1 MNFTSYSACYGAFF
15 VNAIPRPATGCVV
28 PPNVAAQADGAFH
41 DLGAARLA
49 DFTDGLSTTLF
60 VTEKDLTGLRAID
73 RLDPTLSLKRGWW
86 ITGNW
91 GDTLMTTMYPPNLLD
106 KVALGAGNSH
116 YYAASSNH
124 PGGVNALMGD
134 GSVRF
139 VKDTIS
145 TWAFNPLTGA
155 PLGARQAA
163 DGSWVNLPNPG
174 IWQALATRSGGEAVE
189 SGSY

>member
-1 MNFTSYSACYGAFF
+1 M
-15 VNAIPRPATGCVV
+15 
-28 PPNVAAQADGAFH
+28 
-41 DLGAARLA
+41 A

-91 GDTLMTTMYPPNLLD
+91 GDTLMTTMYPPNMLD
-106 KVALGAGNSH
+106 KVALGAGSSH

-124 PGGVNALMGD
+124 PGGVNGLFGD

-145 TWAFNPLTGA
+145 TWPFDPITGA
-155 PLGARQAA
+155 PLGARQAT
-163 DGSWVNLPNPG
+163 DGSWTNLPNPG